1 MRVTVLGLGVMGSGM
16 AGRLLAA
23 GHEVTVWNR
32 TPEKAA
38 RLVEGGARLASS
50 PRQAAQDADAIIAM
64 VADDTAS
71 RTTWT
76 GDSGAL
82 AGAKPGNVVIESS
95 TLTTAWITELA
106 GLARAAGCEFLDA
119 PVTGSRSHAENGE
132 LLFLVGGDAATLE
145 RVRPVLKAMSRD
157 VVHVGPVASGARL
170 KLVNNFL
177 CAVQAASLGEAMALM
192 ESSGLNLE
200 TALPVLLNGAPGS
213 PLFKALT
220 PRMTTRDYAVNFI
233 LSLMK
238 KDLTYAIAEGKEHGL
253 TLTSAF
259 TARDLFSRAEANGW
273 GGADFSA
280 VVEAARTV

>member
-1 MRVTVLGLGVMGSGM
+1 
-16 AGRLLAA
+16 
-23 GHEVTVWNR
+23 
-32 TPEKAA
+32 
-38 RLVEGGARLASS
+38 
-50 PRQAAQDADAIIAM
+50 M
-64 VADDTAS
+64 VADDGAS
-71 RTTWT
+71 RATWT

-82 AGAKPGNVVIESS
+82 AGAKPGTVVIESS

-238 KDLTYAIAEGKEHGL
+238 KDLTYAIAEGKQHGL
-253 TLTSAF
+253 TLTSAS
-259 TARDLFSRAEANGW
+259 TARDLFTRAEANGW
-273 GGADFSA
+273 GAADFSA
-280 VVEAARTV
+280 VVEAARNA

>member
-1 MRVTVLGLGVMGSGM
+1 ML
-16 AGRLLAA
+16 
-23 GHEVTVWNR
+23 
-32 TPEKAA
+32 
-38 RLVEGGARLASS
+38 
-50 PRQAAQDADAIIAM
+50 
-64 VADDTAS
+64 ADDAAS
-71 RTTWT
+71 RATWT
-76 GDSGAL
+76 GDAGAL
-82 AGAKPGNVVIESS
+82 AGAPRGSVIIESS
-95 TLTTAWITELA
+95 TLTTAWIAELA
-106 GLARAAGCEFLDA
+106 ALARSRGCEFLDA
-119 PVTGSRSHAENGE
+119 PVTGSKSHAAGGE
-132 LLFLVGGDAATLE
+132 LLFLVGGDTAVLE
-145 RVRPVLKAMSRD
+145 RVRPVLQAMSRD
-157 VVHVGPVASGARL
+157 IIHLGPIASGARL

-177 CAVQAASLGEAMALM
+177 CAVQAASLGEALALM
-192 ESSGLNLE
+192 EKSGLNLE

-280 VVEAARTV
+280 VVEAARTT